1 MITRTKHRIRSAP
14 FILCVAVMMMLASHS
29 LPAVKGESLPPDVYM
44 VTDRAIPPT
53 PAVQFCLRLE
63 IQLFEL
69 PLTAW
74 EDLKDTTV
82 KRGRVGSLPV
92 SRMKWLAEQLAKP
105 SRDVTLL
112 SSAST
117 VVYADSTAEVC
128 IGRIPVFVGGYAR
141 AAHGPL
147 PSDERLLLGLMGRFR
162 LVSLTAEDKTPEAMI
177 LCETALVQPAGSS
190 SGERSDFLRTVTTP
204 GGPLE
209 LPRVRGFHCASSI
222 RLTDG
227 ENRILAAYSSPFG
240 TETGTADGTRTALV
254 VLKAVFPEKL
264 DLSAAAFSL
273 RRTSQKPSPPKKALD
288 SYSPPE
294 NYSQYLDPADINQ
307 IEGKHQQANRLP
319 AMPFSSFVPR
329 SPAVLVSGKI
339 LRLPE
344 GLVRYLL
351 KRYVNSRGEIEERGR
366 RLLGKAIK
374 EGSGAIVDSF
384 DISTHQNLFFHMI
397 YGLEQSYLN
406 RYDTYAFTSGDTRFT
421 GLVPDVDSILSG
433 TKISGFCPSSETS
446 DLYMNLIHVPA
457 VSFRETKHTW
467 GPGSVLSV
475 PAEPKRN
482 QSDRDNSQPTRVFT
496 VEQPDTTRMKMEL
509 RTPVQYGTSLFTQG
523 LGVKLSDKGGQ
534 SKKSLETYV
543 FLLRLTR

>member
-1 MITRTKHRIRSAP
+1 M
-14 FILCVAVMMMLASHS
+14 
-29 LPAVKGESLPPDVYM
+29 
-44 VTDRAIPPT
+44 
-53 PAVQFCLRLE
+53 
-63 IQLFEL
+63 
-69 PLTAW
+69 
-74 EDLKDTTV
+74 
-82 KRGRVGSLPV
+82 
-92 SRMKWLAEQLAKP
+92 
-105 SRDVTLL
+105 
-112 SSAST
+112 
-117 VVYADSTAEVC
+117 
-128 IGRIPVFVGGYAR
+128 
-141 AAHGPL
+141 
-147 PSDERLLLGLMGRFR
+147 
-162 LVSLTAEDKTPEAMI
+162 
-177 LCETALVQPAGSS
+177 
-190 SGERSDFLRTVTTP
+190 
-204 GGPLE
+204 
-209 LPRVRGFHCASSI
+209 
-222 RLTDG
+222 
-227 ENRILAAYSSPFG
+227 
-240 TETGTADGTRTALV
+240 
-254 VLKAVFPEKL
+254 
-264 DLSAAAFSL
+264 
-273 RRTSQKPSPPKKALD
+273 
-288 SYSPPE
+288 
-294 NYSQYLDPADINQ
+294 
-307 IEGKHQQANRLP
+307 
-319 AMPFSSFVPR
+319 
-329 SPAVLVSGKI
+329 LVSGKI

-446 DLYMNLIHVPA
+446 DLYMNLVHVPA